1 MGGGGET
8 SPRGAG
14 KQLRPP
20 ARSPGPWAAPHAD
33 GSFLLPLS
41 WLGRTVE
48 TEAHRKSGAE
58 RDKLHHSVKQKLSQK
73 ETGSRSYAG
82 REWTVTR
89 KPAWPGPMDIPVAS
103 DGRVG
108 STLRAVGV
116 PGPSMGALA
125 WEGRGALP
133 CSGPSSP
140 EGSPPPRNQSQE
152 RGLCG
157 PGTLWVAE
165 SAPQSREASTRGRKG
180 WEAGGRPSG
189 PRQGTSGAGKCWPK
203 GPCFE
208 E

>member
-1 MGGGGET
+1 M
-8 SPRGAG
+8 
-14 KQLRPP
+14 
-20 ARSPGPWAAPHAD
+20 
-33 GSFLLPLS
+33 
-41 WLGRTVE
+41 E

-140 EGSPPPRNQSQE
+140 EGSPLLQSEPRK
-152 RGLCG
+152 RVVR
-157 PGTLWVAE
+157 PRDAV
-165 SAPQSREASTRGRKG
+165 
-180 WEAGGRPSG
+180 GGRECP
-189 PRQGTSGAGKCWPK
+189 TV
-203 GPCFE
+203 
-208 E
+208 